1 MLIDYLA
8 LFYLVGLALSEQ
20 MLPAGDVPVGVHD
33 WKMDVLITPEQ
44 TLGVGADGE
53 VVAAR

>member
-1 MLIDYLA
+1 M
-8 LFYLVGLALSEQ
+8 GLALSEQ